1 MRFKLGC
8 VLLALWGSAAAVI
21 LAPTA
26 SAAGADAVISQLQNE
41 GYLVQ
46 INWLSGFNTKPL
58 SQCTVTNVNNPS
70 SDPPKPGD
78 TVYADVRCPNN
89 DYDEGGDF
97 GFGIGIGIG

>member
-1 MRFKLGC
+1 MRFKLVC
-8 VLLALWGSAAAVI
+8 VGVTVWAAAAAIIV
-21 LAPTA
+21 APTA
-26 SAAGADAVISQLQNE
+26 SAAGADAVISDLQNQ

-46 INWLSGFNTKPL
+46 INWISGFNTKPL

-89 DYDEGGDF
+89 DFEGGDV
-97 GFGIGIGIG
+97 GVGIGIG

>member
-8 VLLALWGSAAAVI
+8 VGVTLWAAAAAIIV
-21 LAPTA
+21 APTA
-26 SAAGADAVISQLQNE
+26 SAAGADAVISELQNQ

-46 INWLSGFNTKPL
+46 INWISGFNTKPL

-97 GFGIGIGIG
+97 RVEIGIG